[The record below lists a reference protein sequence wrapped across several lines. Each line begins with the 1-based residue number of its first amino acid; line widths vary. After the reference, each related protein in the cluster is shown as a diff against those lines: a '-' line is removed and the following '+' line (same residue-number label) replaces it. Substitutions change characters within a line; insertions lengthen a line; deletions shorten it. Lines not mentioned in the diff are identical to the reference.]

1 MRARFTDGLIFLA
14 AALSAAAALAD
25 PPPETPVRDD
35 GLISGYWFASPE
47 TRAIQDDEFSN
58 PGLLYVDRG
67 ALRWSEVDGDAGK
80 SCASCHDDGVT
91 TMVGVGASYPK
102 VDAIA
107 GTLINLGERVNQCR
121 VRHMEAKPHEP
132 ESEPL
137 LDLSAFIMYQSRGLP
152 RTVVIDG
159 VAAPFFERGQALY
172 NQRVGQ
178 MDLACTMC
186 HDQRVGRYLRAE
198 HISQGQLNGFPT
210 YMMRWSSMASPH
222 RRFQFCNEQAR
233 AEPLAINHPDY
244 NALELYVA
252 WRGRSLEIETP
263 AVRR

>member
-1 MRARFTDGLIFLA
+1 MRSSLILRVLSLA
-14 AALSAAAALAD
+14 ALPFATTALAD

-67 ALRWSEVDGDAGK
+67 ALRWREPDGAAGK
-80 SCASCHDDGVT
+80 SCASCHDDGT
-91 TMVGVGASYPK
+91 ESMAGVGATYPK
-102 VDAIA
+102 VDEPSGA
-107 GTLINLGERVNQCR
+107 LVNLGERVNMCR
-121 VRHMEAKPHEP
+121 AQHLEAQPLEP

-137 LDLSAFIMYQSRGLP
+137 LDLTAYIMHQSRGMP
-152 RTVVIDG
+152 MAVTIDG
-159 VAAPFFERGQALY
+159 AAEPFFERGRALY

-178 MDLACTMC
+178 MDLSCTMC
-186 HDQRVGRYLRAE
+186 HDQRVGHYLRAE

-210 YMMRWSSMASPH
+210 YMMRWGTMASPH

-233 AEPLAINHPDY
+233 AEPLPINHPDY

-252 WRGRSLEIETP
+252 WRGAGLEVETP